1 MSKNKKKKLKK
12 KAKKQQQLLQ
22 QSLNQIEQTER
33 EGKPLINPSLDGQV
47 RCFRKKHFY
56 LYYIK
61 TLSAYYK

>member
-47 RCFRKKHFY
+47 RCFRKKKY
-56 LYYIK
+56 LYYIR
-61 TLSAYYK
+61 TSISLT